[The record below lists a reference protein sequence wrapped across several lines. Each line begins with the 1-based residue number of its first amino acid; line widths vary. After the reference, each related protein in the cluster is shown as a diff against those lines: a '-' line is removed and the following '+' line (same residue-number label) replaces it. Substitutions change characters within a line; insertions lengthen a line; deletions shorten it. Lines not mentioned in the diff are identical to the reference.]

1 MKKIIAAV
9 IACLFIA
16 SAFAGCGI
24 GDPLNNNSSK
34 SSSSSSSS
42 KEKSTSS
49 KTESKKTEKTKTYKD
64 SFDGLVS
71 YMKDKGY
78 ITSDS
83 VKQSSEEKLPTIKGV
98 DKDYG
103 YEYIGAEKG
112 VKYPNQ
118 NITIELYS
126 FKNPE
131 KNDYVQ
137 SVKKDGKFTLFDI
150 DIEACLAVDGK
161 YMMIYTDS
169 NLKDGDAESD
179 NYKAKKLAVEK
190 FEAFNPTE
198 K

>member
-1 MKKIIAAV
+1 MKKYIAAV

-24 GDPLNNNSSK
+24 GDPLSDNSSK
-34 SSSSSSSS
+34 SSSSSTSS

-83 VKQSSEEKLPTIKGV
+83 VKQSSDEKLPTIKGV

-103 YEYIGAEKG
+103 YEYRQVHALR
-112 VKYPNQ
+112 YR
-118 NITIELYS
+118 Y
-126 FKNPE
+126 
-131 KNDYVQ
+131 
-137 SVKKDGKFTLFDI
+137 
-150 DIEACLAVDGK
+150 
-161 YMMIYTDS
+161 
-169 NLKDGDAESD
+169 
-179 NYKAKKLAVEK
+179 
-190 FEAFNPTE
+190 
-198 K
+198 

>member
-1 MKKIIAAV
+1 
-9 IACLFIA
+9 
-16 SAFAGCGI
+16 
-24 GDPLNNNSSK
+24 
-34 SSSSSSSS
+34 
-42 KEKSTSS
+42 
-49 KTESKKTEKTKTYKD
+49 
-64 SFDGLVS
+64 
-71 YMKDKGY
+71 MKDKGY

-83 VKQSSEEKLPTIKGV
+83 VKQSSDEKLPTIKGV

-137 SVKKDGKFTLFDI
+137 SVKKDGKFTLFGI
-150 DIEACLAVDGK
+150 DIEAYLTVDGK
-161 YMMIYTDS
+161 YMMIYKDT